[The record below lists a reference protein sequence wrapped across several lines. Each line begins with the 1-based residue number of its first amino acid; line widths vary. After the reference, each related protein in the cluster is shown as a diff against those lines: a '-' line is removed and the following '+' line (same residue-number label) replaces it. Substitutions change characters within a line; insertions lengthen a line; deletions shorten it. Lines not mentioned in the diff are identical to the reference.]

1 MRCIKSNLVPS
12 GTIDSKLLRAH
23 KRGVV
28 LLIDEIQFLERSQLE
43 ALIMAIHKTVQRALP
58 ITLVGTSADR

>member
-12 GTIDSKLLRAH
+12 GTINSKLLRAH

-28 LLIDEIQFLERSQLE
+28 LLIDEIQFLERSQPE